1 MKSLKINISLT
12 TIMLYAMFIAMFRP
26 EILQPNVQVVFRIA
40 FLGLTLIYIL
50 LTTNIREY
58 WNVALPL
65 SLCVFLSS
73 FINYK
78 DGLLNYSNFL
88 NGTLRA
94 MCIYC
99 LYIMFSKVVKQK
111 GAHALLVY
119 LHRLLSLYAIISVIS
134 IFWVVRDQNGLYF
147 FGSKYTTTYL
157 LIFYSG
163 VTFCL
168 YEDRIKQSLYYKIKY
183 LFIYLIV
190 GLSIAYTGCVT
201 GVVTYAAFFVLSF
214 AGDQIKRILTKP
226 HVVVLCMIGALL
238 LLLSLQAVL
247 QNELV
252 KDIIINILHKDLT
265 LTDRLRYYNRAA
277 FVIQNGNLFWGYGY
291 ASELMR
297 SNIGLGTNLQNGLL
311 HMIAEYGGVTVI
323 VLLISTFYLTRNNF
337 KTAYWGMYM
346 ALYTF
351 IIASIVEVSYQLVF
365 YSILFLVHLLQK
377 EETAGYYGIGVTSYS
392 TKRRHFSVRWKSI

>member
-134 IFWVVRDQNGLYF
+134 IFWVVRDQNGLY
-147 FGSKYTTTYL
+147 
-157 LIFYSG
+157 
-163 VTFCL
+163 
-168 YEDRIKQSLYYKIKY
+168 
-183 LFIYLIV
+183 
-190 GLSIAYTGCVT
+190 
-201 GVVTYAAFFVLSF
+201 
-214 AGDQIKRILTKP
+214 
-226 HVVVLCMIGALL
+226 
-238 LLLSLQAVL
+238 
-247 QNELV
+247 
-252 KDIIINILHKDLT
+252 
-265 LTDRLRYYNRAA
+265 
-277 FVIQNGNLFWGYGY
+277 
-291 ASELMR
+291 
-297 SNIGLGTNLQNGLL
+297 
-311 HMIAEYGGVTVI
+311 
-323 VLLISTFYLTRNNF
+323 
-337 KTAYWGMYM
+337 
-346 ALYTF
+346 
-351 IIASIVEVSYQLVF
+351 
-365 YSILFLVHLLQK
+365 
-377 EETAGYYGIGVTSYS
+377 
-392 TKRRHFSVRWKSI
+392 